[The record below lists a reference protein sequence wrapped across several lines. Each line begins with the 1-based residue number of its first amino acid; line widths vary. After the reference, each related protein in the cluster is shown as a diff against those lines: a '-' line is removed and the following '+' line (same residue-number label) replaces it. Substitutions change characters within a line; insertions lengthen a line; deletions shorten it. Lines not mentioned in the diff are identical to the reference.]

1 MQHIHAGSCSA
12 FSIYYCIPFRLQYI
26 TSNQIDPAME
36 GGVSSDPEKDS
47 VALLERVAGGSRLSS
62 KVRRSALAPKT
73 LEGPLLRS
81 PDDDLSASVLVKV

>member
-1 MQHIHAGSCSA
+1 MVK
-12 FSIYYCIPFRLQYI
+12 
-26 TSNQIDPAME
+26 IDLSTINNTME

-47 VALLERVAGGSRLSS
+47 VALLEGVAGGSRLSS